1 MNDVRRYE
9 DLPPVEGG
17 DVNRV
22 PLANVDLAASNLT
35 ELDKKSAIA
44 QRLINSGFDPNA
56 VLEALGLPMIQHTG
70 VPSVQLQGIAQIDPA
85 DPASAY
91 QVEEG

>member
-1 MNDVRRYE
+1 VNDVRRYE

-35 ELDKKSAIA
+35 ELNTKSVIA
-44 QRLINSGFDPNA
+44 QRMIQSGFDPMA
-56 VLEALGLPMIQHTG
+56 VLEALGLPSVPHTG
-70 VPSVQLQGIAQIDPA
+70 LPSVQLQQIAQIDPEN
-85 DPASAY
+85 PAAAY
-91 QVEEG
+91 QVDEA